1 MRMKL
6 GLLVTLAT
14 FSGGITG
21 SFAASAPAAAAPVKV
36 PDIVVARQASGLEQF
51 AAREIRRYLYL
62 RAGGLATLRAADH
75 VDRGASDDLIV
86 VLRHDRPLA
95 KELVTAPAARL
106 SLLTLGGEDY
116 WLKTLQVGD
125 RRVWLVTGGS
135 DVATLYAAYGLA
147 ERMGVRFFLHG
158 DVIPDE
164 RLALPLPVLDERH
177 MPLFALRGIQPF
189 HDFPEG
195 PDWWNRDDYLAVMA
209 QLPKLRL
216 NFFGLHTYPEGHPN
230 AEPTV
235 WIGRAGEADS
245 WGRVRASYPA
255 SYQNT
260 LRGSSGYAPR
270 KTRDYHFGAGQLFAR
285 DAYGNDVMEGFC
297 PWPTTDE
304 AANEV
309 FNRAAA
315 VLSDAFAY
323 AHELGVKTCVGTETP
338 LTIPAR
344 VRERLKAAGQDPAA
358 GETVRR
364 LYEGIFQRIARA
376 YPVDYYWLWT
386 PESWTWKGTTREQVW
401 ATLADIGLAATAL
414 RRSEVP
420 FQLATCGWVLGPE
433 GDRAKL
439 GRALPPGVAVSCIN
453 RQVGMEPVDPAFREV
468 TGRGKWA
475 IPWLEDDPALTAPQ
489 LWVGRMRRDAADAR
503 LYGCTGLMG
512 IHWRTRAVAP
522 NVAALADAAW
532 DQSSW
537 NEQPLLPRRES
548 PKAGPQGGRYA
559 RFPDHEIAGTD
570 EDPVYRTVRYQVS
583 AYHLPVANGSCRV
596 TLKFCEPHYQKAGQR
611 VFGVRVQGRTVIE
624 RLDIVAR
631 AGRDH
636 ALDFTFDN
644 LPVTNGWVT
653 IEFAP
658 IVEFP
663 SIAGLIVA
671 PAGGRPWKINCGGEA
686 WRDYLPDWPEAPVAE
701 ERFVA
706 AGDFYLD
713 WAAHAFGSDV
723 APRVAALLTAQDCR
737 LPRPAEW
744 VHGPGG
750 IRPDTRPW
758 EVVRHDYDFV
768 ERLETLADQ
777 VRGAGNRARYAYWLN
792 TFQYLRAMARLRCE
806 WAEFNT
812 ALRRARAA
820 DDPATRQTLARER
833 VLPLRV
839 ALVKQLGRVY
849 RHLLATVSTPGELG
863 TLANWEQHILPGLIE
878 QPGAEL
884 AKLLG
889 DKLPPA
895 ARPASFYRGPSR
907 LIVPTARA
915 SYSPGEPLTLT
926 VLLLSEQMPRG
937 GRLYWR
943 KLGRGGFQSLPLEHV
958 TRGVYRVRFPLL
970 ATAGGDLEYYVRMTD
985 FRGEKLRWPATAPR
999 INHTLVCMPRPGR

>member
-1 MRMKL
+1 MPPEI
-6 GLLVTLAT
+6 GV
-14 FSGGITG
+14 SCD
-21 SFAASAPAAAAPVKV
+21 AA
-36 PDIVVARQASGLEQF
+36 GLEAF

-62 RAGGLATLRAADH
+62 RTGGLARIRAADT
-75 VDRGASDDLIV
+75 VDASRTEDLIV
-86 VLRHDRPLA
+86 VLRHDRSLA
-95 KELVTAPAARL
+95 RQLLTAPAARL
-106 SLLTLGGEDY
+106 SLTTLGEEDY
-116 WLKTLQVGD
+116 WLKTLQVGN

-158 DVIPDE
+158 DVFPDE
-164 RLALPLPVLDERH
+164 RLELPLPVLDERH

-235 WIGRAGEADS
+235 WIGRAEEMDS

-260 LRGSSGYAPR
+260 LRGNWGYAPR
-270 KTRDYHFGAGQLFAR
+270 QTSDYHFGAGQLFAR
-285 DAYGNDVMEGFC
+285 DAYGNDVMEGYC
-297 PWPTTDE
+297 PQPKTTR
-304 AANEV
+304 AANTV

-315 VLSDAFAY
+315 VLSDAFTY
-323 AHELGVKTCVGTETP
+323 AHKLGIKTCVGTETP
-338 LTIPAR
+338 LTIPAW
-344 VRERLKAAGQDPAA
+344 VQERLKAAGLDPKAS
-358 GETVRR
+358 ETVRL
-364 LYEGIFQRIARA
+364 LYEGMFQRIARA
-376 YPVDYYWLWT
+376 YPIDYYWLWT

-401 ATLADIGLAATAL
+401 ATLADIGLAANAL
-414 RRSEVP
+414 RRSEAP
-420 FQLATCGWVLGPE
+420 FQLATCGWVLGPPD
-433 GDRAKL
+433 DRAKL
-439 GRALPPGVAVSCIN
+439 GRSLPPDMAVSCIN

-503 LYGCTGLMG
+503 LYGCNGLMG

-537 NEQPLLPRRES
+537 NQQPILPRPES
-548 PKAGPQGGRYA
+548 LKPGPKGGRYA
-559 RFPDHEIAGTD
+559 RFPNREIAGTD
-570 EDPVYRTVRYQVS
+570 EDPLYRTVRYQMS
-583 AYHLPVANGSCRV
+583 AYRLPVANGNCRV
-596 TLKFCEPHYQKAGQR
+596 TLKFCESHYQKAGQR

-624 RLDIVAR
+624 RLDLVAQ

-636 ALDFTFDN
+636 ALDFTFNDI
-644 LPVTNGWVT
+644 PVTNGWVT
-653 IEFAP
+653 IEFTP

-663 SIAGLIVA
+663 ALAALIVE

-686 WRDYLPDWPEAPVAE
+686 WRDYLPDWPASPPGE

-713 WAAHAFGSDV
+713 WATHAFGANV
-723 APRVAALLTAQDCR
+723 APRVASVLAAEDCY
-737 LPRPAEW
+737 LPRPADW
-744 VHGPGG
+744 VGGPGG
-750 IRPDTRPW
+750 LKPDARPW
-758 EVVRHDYDFV
+758 DTVRREYDFV
-768 ERLETLADQ
+768 ERLEMLTEQ
-777 VRGAGNRARYAYWLN
+777 VRGAGNRARFAYWLN
-792 TFQYLRAMARLRCE
+792 TFQYLRAMARLRCA
-806 WAEFNT
+806 WAEFNA
-812 ALRRARAA
+812 ALQRARAA
-820 DDPATRQTLARER
+820 DDPATRQTLAREQA
-833 VLPLRV
+833 LPLRI
-839 ALVKQLGRVY
+839 ALLEQLHTVY

-863 TLANWEQHILPGLIE
+863 TVANWEQHILPGLLE
-878 QPGAEL
+878 KPGAEL
-884 AKLLG
+884 ARLLG
-889 DKLPPA
+889 GELPPE
-895 ARPASFYRGPSR
+895 ARPVAFYRGPSR
-907 LIVPTARA
+907 LIVPTART

-943 KLGRGGFQSLPLEHV
+943 KLGQGGFQALPLEHV
-958 TRGVYRVRFPLL
+958 TRGVYRVRLPMP
-970 ATAGGDLEYYVRMTD
+970 ATAGADLEYYVQMTD
-985 FRGEKLRWPATAPR
+985 FRGEKLHWPATAPR
-999 INHTLVCMPRPGR
+999 INHTLVCMPRPKL